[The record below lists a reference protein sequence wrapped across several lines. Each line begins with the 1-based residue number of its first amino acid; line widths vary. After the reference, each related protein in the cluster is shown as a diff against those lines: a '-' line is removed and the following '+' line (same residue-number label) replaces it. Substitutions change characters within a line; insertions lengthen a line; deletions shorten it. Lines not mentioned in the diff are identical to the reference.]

1 MRWFFVVV
9 GAVALG
15 GFGPGFGALPAL
27 AQPGDGGDDARQL
40 KQLIKALQE
49 KVERLDAGRPEKERV
64 TQLGSS
70 RLRAFPE
77 EPRMV
82 VQIYDLSDLFA
93 LAPPYPAMHAD
104 DLGGPRRPVF
114 PGAAGGEYS
123 GGVMGMGMGGMGM
136 GGMGGAG
143 GGAGEGMGGVGAGYF
158 NLPGTPA
165 AAGARVPRQVRPQM
179 FAGTTDADAAR
190 TSINQL
196 IEAITNTIAPTEWD
210 DVGGESSIAPLGNE
224 LLILA
229 TEDTHEQIDR
239 LLDTFRKRWGTLR
252 TVSTDAHWLWLTGR
266 ELSRAL
272 GATKVPA
279 GETPAY
285 GMVDDDAFEAI
296 LEHAADP
303 EQDRPGA
310 YHAVVTCYNGQTVH
324 TLAGGQQIAVTQMI
338 PVVDGG
344 KTGPGYHPGVITLQ
358 TGAAL
363 QVTPIVSVSG
373 KYVGLDVH
381 SRVVQLEE
389 AGTGP
394 AALPD
399 GDAAAGL
406 SAQVAAALDRP
417 QLARH
422 HLETTLRLPVGRRML
437 IGGMTFAGEPDPGQP
452 GLYLFVKASVQELRD
467 DATERSIGTEP
478 QAAKPEKPKPA
489 PPPAKKTQRR
499 Q

>member
-1 MRWFFVVV
+1 MRWVFVVV

-15 GFGPGFGALPAL
+15 CLGPGFGALPAL
-27 AQPGDGGDDARQL
+27 AQPGDGGGDARQL
-40 KQLIKALQE
+40 KQLIEALQD
-49 KVERLDAGRPEKERV
+49 KIDRLDAGQPAKERV
-64 TQLGSS
+64 TQLGASP
-70 RLRAFPE
+70 LRAFPE

-93 LAPPYPAMHAD
+93 LAPRYPAMHAD

-114 PGAAGGEYS
+114 PGAAGGEYAGGAMGGYMS
-123 GGVMGMGMGGMGM
+123 GVGGMGGM
-136 GGMGGAG
+136 
-143 GGAGEGMGGVGAGYF
+143 GEGMGGVGAGMM
-158 NLPGTPA
+158 NVPGSPA
-165 AAGARVPRQVRPQM
+165 PGARVPRQIRPQM

-196 IEAITNTIAPTEWD
+196 IEAITSTIAPSEWD

-239 LLDTFRKRWGTLR
+239 LLNTFRKRWGTLR

-279 GETPAY
+279 GEIPAY
-285 GMVDDDAFEAI
+285 GMVDDEAFEAI

-303 EQDRPGA
+303 EQDRPAG

-344 KTGPGYHPGVITLQ
+344 KTGPGYHPGVVTLQ

-363 QVTPIVSVSG
+363 QLTPIVSVSG
-373 KYVGLDVH
+373 KYVVLDVH
-381 SRVVQLEE
+381 SRVAQLEE
-389 AGTGP
+389 AGAGP
-394 AALPD
+394 AA
-399 GDAAAGL
+399 GGTAAGL
-406 SAQVAAALDRP
+406 PAQVAAALDRP

-437 IGGMTFAGEPDPGQP
+437 VGGMTFAGEPDPGQP

-478 QAAKPEKPKPA
+478 EAAKPEKPKPA
-489 PPPAKKTQRR
+489 PPPAKKTPRR
-499 Q
+499 R